1 MRIPLASALL
11 IGALLLLG
19 GLLVAQQKAAPDDA
33 KDRAAIE
40 RTLKN
45 FLDAWN
51 THDAH
56 TFAFTFTPDADFTNV
71 IGMHAHGR
79 ANVETFHA
87 PVFATVFKHSHQTAQ
102 IRSIRFLTPR
112 LAAVDVDW
120 QMTGATDRDGRP
132 RPDRKGLLDW
142 IMAKQPDGSW
152 LIEIM
157 HNTELTNAPATA
169 K

>member
-1 MRIPLASALL
+1 M
-11 IGALLLLG
+11 
-19 GLLVAQQKAAPDDA
+19 AQQAAPDGA
-33 KDRAAIE
+33 NDRAAIE
-40 RTLKN
+40 HTLEN
-45 FLDAWN
+45 FLHAWN
-51 THDAH
+51 THDARA
-56 TFAFTFTPDADFTNV
+56 FALTFTPDADFTNV

-79 ANVETFHA
+79 ANVESFHA

-102 IRSIRFLTPR
+102 IRSIRCLTPH

-157 HNTELTNAPATA
+157 HNTDLTNAPGAA